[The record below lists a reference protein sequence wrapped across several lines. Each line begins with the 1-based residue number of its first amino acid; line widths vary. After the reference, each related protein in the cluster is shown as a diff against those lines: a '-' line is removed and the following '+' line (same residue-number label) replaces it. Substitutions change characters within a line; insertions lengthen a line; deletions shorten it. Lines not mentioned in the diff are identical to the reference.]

1 MSDDSPAVDGVSTDS
16 KNIAVLCNVLT
27 IFFGFIPGLIFFL
40 LKTDDEFVR
49 SHAKESL
56 NFCITMFIGYVIA
69 FVLTFV
75 VIGALL
81 FRVLGIAWFVLLIIA
96 SVKASKGEEYRY
108 PLTWRVLK

>member
-1 MSDDSPAVDGVSTDS
+1 MSDDSLVVADVSSDS
-16 KNIAVLCNVLT
+16 KNLAVLSNVLT

-40 LKTDDEFVR
+40 VKTDDAFVR
-49 SHAKESL
+49 SHARESL

-69 FVLTFV
+69 GILTFV

-81 FRVLGIAWFVLLIIA
+81 FPILGIAWLVLLIIA